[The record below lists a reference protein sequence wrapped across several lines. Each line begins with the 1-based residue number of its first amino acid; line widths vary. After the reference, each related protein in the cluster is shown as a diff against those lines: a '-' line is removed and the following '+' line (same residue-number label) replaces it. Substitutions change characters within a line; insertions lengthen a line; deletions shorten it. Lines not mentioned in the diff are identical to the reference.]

1 MLKIF
6 MILVFFD
13 EKLHILRSK
22 IADLGVILSDF
33 LVNYAVFCTIFDFC
47 KFLTQIPIR
56 VETLG
61 FRVLLFNNSVATTSR
76 CNVTS
81 RCCAKKLTLFC
92 DRIESISVA
101 DARTPR
107 RGISFRV

>member
-1 MLKIF
+1 MC
-6 MILVFFD
+6 
-13 EKLHILRSK
+13 ILRSK
-22 IADLGVILSDF
+22 IADLDVILSDL
-33 LVNYAVFCTIFDFC
+33 LVNYDVFYIICAFC
-47 KFLTQIPIR
+47 KFLTQNPIR
-56 VETLG
+56 VKTLG
-61 FRVLLFNNSVATTSR
+61 FRVLLFNYSVATTSR